1 MKRTKAALGAV
12 AILTVSVTTGALAA
26 TGALTGDEASRSAQQ
41 VLAASAGDEA
51 PGAHSAPTY
60 KTDETTEVL
69 LDAEVSSDEIVKIGK
84 SKDLALAYGYGIDLS
99 DYLEGDFEPHVGS
112 IMSQEIAV
120 KVRKVQA

>member
-1 MKRTKAALGAV
+1 MTERIMPG
-12 AILTVSVTTGALAA
+12 
-26 TGALTGDEASRSAQQ
+26 
-41 VLAASAGDEA
+41 VLFVPSHYG
-51 PGAHSAPTY
+51 
-60 KTDETTEVL
+60 
-69 LDAEVSSDEIVKIGK
+69 GK